1 MAARSS
7 AGNPPSG
14 LTDRSG
20 SFFKL
25 IDTFALEIGELK
37 KEMVQTSPTMDKEP
51 TELRGLGSEVSGVY
65 LHSPHCGGLGGERDS
80 GYDSLRRRM
89 SVLDR
94 LSQTHPVWLLLVV
107 SEEEASRVLLKQPPG
122 VFLVRKSAALQK
134 KVLSVRLKEDQS
146 GTPIS
151 HFPVRESQYTFSL
164 EGSGIS
170 FADLFRLVAFYCI
183 SRDILPFTIK
193 LPEAIAS
200 AKTQKEL
207 EEVAQLGAGFWDSA
221 LCSQRRTSPRPCRPL
236 SRTLSPQRTNRSGE
250 VGGSQQRLAGSYCE
264 SAPPTLR
271 SHAPPP
277 SFHLERRH
285 SSSPLCFVNPLFLQ
299 THHYLCGEDSPSHAV
314 KSNNDRGNVGESS
327 VKTLSS
333 SEVGEQNTDK
343 IKLNGKSRHPPPR
356 PPPPRSMPRRRPAP
370 PPPGPPAATTRP
382 KSMPE
387 AVVLAAK
394 QHQSPSRRPAPARP
408 PMGAKHSSLTKGA
421 SSPIPVPSNPRPP
434 RPKKPDLEA
443 HRCHIAMDEET
454 IAKALSR
461 AKLPPCQPPPAVPAD
476 VLLENNA
483 RSPSS
488 PSERGRQRLSDMSM
502 STSSSDSLEYSQS
515 PGFSLG
521 LTPSQSRHLNHQD
534 PVEDSSE
541 EDEDGE
547 EDEEEDYGV
556 GLETDL
562 EMRLRTSFKAR
573 RRRVGVSLSGGSFIL
588 PRALKGRFRKVS
600 GMLSSLMTPERRA
613 VKRIAE
619 LSRNKSSYFGSLVQ
633 DYISFVQE
641 NRGCHTSGMDFL
653 QTLRQFMTQMKAY
666 LRQSSELDPP
676 IESLIPEDQI
686 DQVLEKAMHKC
697 VLKPLKSVIEVA
709 LHDFQVSSGAWQ
721 QLRENLALAKTK
733 RPQELGVD
741 GAVPPDA
748 VAIEKI
754 RHKFLNMRTMYSPE
768 KKVSLLLRVCKL
780 IYTIMQDNSGRM
792 YGADDFLPML
802 TYVVAQS
809 DMPQLDTEIEYMME
823 LLDPSLL
830 QGEGGYYLTSAYGAM
845 ALIKNFQE
853 EQAARVL
860 SSEARNTLHQWH
872 HRRTAQRSVP
882 SVDDFQNYLRVAL
895 QEVDTGC
902 TGKTLVVHPYTTTEE
917 VSSLCAYKFKIPD
930 PENYALF
937 LVTEDTSQQ
946 LAPDTHPQRI
956 KAEFHSR
963 PLAQTFHFVYRRV
976 PNLNLHIPAMV
987 QNGNC
992 LQVE

>member
-1 MAARSS
+1 MAAST
-7 AGNPPSG
+7 PPETPPPRR

-25 IDTFALEIGELK
+25 VDTFALEIGELK
-37 KEMVQTSPTMDKEP
+37 REMVQISPPADNNSTDQQGMESK
-51 TELRGLGSEVSGVY
+51 VSGIY
-65 LHSPHCGGLGGERDS
+65 LQSPPCGGGVGGERDS

-94 LSQTHPVWLLLVV
+94 LTQTHPVWLLLAV
-107 SEEEASRVLLKQPPG
+107 SDEEAGRILLKQPPG
-122 VFLVRKSAALQK
+122 VFLVRRSAALQR
-134 KVLSVRLKEDQS
+134 KVLSMRLKEDQT
-146 GTPIS
+146 GAPIS
-151 HFPVRESQYTFSL
+151 HFPVSESQYTFSL

-183 SRDILPFTIK
+183 SRDVLPFTLK

-207 EEVAQLGAGFWDSA
+207 EEVAQLGSGFWDSA
-221 LCSQRRTSPRPCRPL
+221 LCSQRHTSPRPRRPL
-236 SRTLSPQRTNRSGE
+236 SRTLSPQRTNRNRE
-250 VGGSQQRLAGSYCE
+250 VGGSQKRRTGAHSD

-271 SHAPPP
+271 SQVPPP

-285 SSSPLCFVNPLFLQ
+285 SSGPVCFVNPLFLQ
-299 THHYLCGEDSPSHAV
+299 TVQHHHSCDHHAPLKSKNLDNAEKVSMKPVDSRNQAGEQH
-314 KSNNDRGNVGESS
+314 KLN
-327 VKTLSS
+327 SS
-333 SEVGEQNTDK
+333 SRQA
-343 IKLNGKSRHPPPR
+343 PPR
-356 PPPPRSMPRRRPAP
+356 PPPPRSMSRRRPAP

-382 KSMPE
+382 KSMPA
-387 AVVLAAK
+387 AVAVSAK
-394 QHQSPSRRPAPARP
+394 QQQSPSKRPAPQP
-408 PMGAKHSSLTKGA
+408 PQMGAKHSSQSKPTC
-421 SSPIPVPSNPRPP
+421 SPHRAPSNPPPP

-443 HRCHIAMDEET
+443 HRCHIALDDET

-461 AKLPPCQPPPAVPAD
+461 AKPPSCKPSAASTAEPLDNKAG
-476 VLLENNA
+476 
-483 RSPSS
+483 SPSA
-488 PSERGRQRLSDMSM
+488 PNERGRQRLSDMSM
-502 STSSSDSLEYSQS
+502 STSSSDSLEYSQT

-521 LTPSQSRHLNHQD
+521 LAPSPSRHLNHQD
-534 PVEDSSE
+534 AVEDSSDDDEYGE
-541 EDEDGE
+541 EDED
-547 EDEEEDYGV
+547 EDYGV
-556 GLETDL
+556 SLETDL
-562 EMRLRTSFKAR
+562 EMRLRPSFKSR
-573 RRRVGVSLSGGSFIL
+573 RPRVGVSLSGGSFVI

-619 LSRNKSSYFGSLVQ
+619 LSRDKSSYFGSLVQ

-641 NRGCHTSGMDFL
+641 NRGCHTSGVDFL

-676 IESLIPEDQI
+676 LESLIPEDQI
-686 DQVLEKAMHKC
+686 DLVLEKAMHKC
-697 VLKPLKSVIEVA
+697 VLKPLKSVIDVA
-709 LHDFQVSSGAWQ
+709 LHDFQVSSGSLQ
-721 QLRENLALAKTK
+721 QLKENLALAKAK
-733 RPQELGVD
+733 KPQELGVD

-748 VAIEKI
+748 LAIEKI
-754 RHKFLNMRTMYSPE
+754 RHKFLNMRKMYSPE

-802 TYVVAQS
+802 TYVLAQC
-809 DMPQLDTEIEYMME
+809 DMPQLDMDIQYMME
-823 LLDPSLL
+823 LLDPPLL

-845 ALIKNFQE
+845 SLIKNFQE

-872 HRRTAQRSVP
+872 RRRTAQRSAP

-895 QEVDTGC
+895 QEADTGC
-902 TGKTLVVHPYTTTEE
+902 TAKTLIVHPYTTTEE
-917 VSSLCAYKFKIPD
+917 VCSLCAYKFKIPD

-937 LVTEDTSQQ
+937 LVTEETSQQ

-956 KAEFHSR
+956 KAELHSR
-963 PLAQTFHFVYRRV
+963 PRAHVFHFLYRKV
-976 PNLNLHIPAMV
+976 PNLNLCIPAV
-987 QNGNC
+987 LHNRNC

>member
-1 MAARSS
+1 MAFSS
-7 AGNPPSG
+7 EPGNPPIS

-25 IDTFALEIGELK
+25 IDTFASEIGELK
-37 KEMVQTSPTMDKEP
+37 KEMVQTSPDMDKEP
-51 TELRGLGSEVSGVY
+51 VELQGLESEVSGVY
-65 LHSPHCGGLGGERDS
+65 LQSPHCGIVGGERDS

-94 LSQTHPVWLLLVV
+94 LSQTHPVWLLLAV
-107 SEEEASRVLLKQPPG
+107 SEEKANRILLKQPPG
-122 VFLVRKSAALQK
+122 VFLVRKSAALQR
-134 KVLSVRLKEDQS
+134 KVLSVRLKEDES

-151 HFPVRESQYTFSL
+151 HFPIRESQYTFSL

-170 FADLFRLVAFYCI
+170 FADLFRLVAFYCV
-183 SRDILPFTIK
+183 SRDVLPFTIK

-221 LCSQRRTSPRPCRPL
+221 LCSQRRTSPHPCRPL
-236 SRTLSPQRTNRSGE
+236 SRTLSPQRTNRNREGR
-250 VGGSQQRLAGSYCE
+250 GSQQKYTTYCD

-271 SHAPPP
+271 SHVPPP
-277 SFHLERRH
+277 SFYLERRH
-285 SSSPLCFVNPLFLQ
+285 SSGPLCFVNPLFLQ
-299 THHYLCGEDSPSHAV
+299 THHHHHCENDSPSHAL
-314 KSNNDRGNVGESS
+314 KSNNDLENAGKSS
-327 VKTLSS
+327 VTPLSS
-333 SEVGEQNTDK
+333 SEGSKQHVDK
-343 IKLNGKSRHPPPR
+343 IKLNGKSRPAPPR

-387 AVVLAAK
+387 AVVVAAR
-394 QHQSPSRRPAPARP
+394 QHQSPTRRLAPARP
-408 PMGAKHSSLTKGA
+408 PMGAKHSSLSA
-421 SSPIPVPSNPRPP
+421 SSPIPVPSNPPPP

-443 HRCHIAMDEET
+443 HRCHIALDDET

-461 AKLPPCQPPPAVPAD
+461 AKLPPCEPPPTVPAD

-483 RSPSS
+483 GSPSS
-488 PSERGRQRLSDMSM
+488 PNERGRQRLSDMSM

-521 LTPSQSRHLNHQD
+521 LAPNPSRHLDHQD

-562 EMRLRTSFKAR
+562 EMRLRPSFKSR

-600 GMLSSLMTPERRA
+600 GMLSSFMTPERRA

-619 LSRNKSSYFGSLVQ
+619 LSRDKSSYFGSLVH

-641 NRGCHTSGMDFL
+641 NRGCHTSGVDFL

-697 VLKPLKSVIEVA
+697 VLKPLKSMIEVA

-733 RPQELGVD
+733 QPQELGVD

-754 RHKFLNMRTMYSPE
+754 RHKFLNMRKMYSPE

-802 TYVVAQS
+802 TYVVAQC
-809 DMPQLDTEIEYMME
+809 DMPQLDTEIQYMME

-872 HRRTAQRSVP
+872 RRRTTQRSVP
-882 SVDDFQNYLRVAL
+882 SVDDFQ
-895 QEVDTGC
+895 
-902 TGKTLVVHPYTTTEE
+902 
-917 VSSLCAYKFKIPD
+917 VSHL
-930 PENYALF
+930 
-937 LVTEDTSQQ
+937 T
-946 LAPDTHPQRI
+946 
-956 KAEFHSR
+956 
-963 PLAQTFHFVYRRV
+963 
-976 PNLNLHIPAMV
+976 
-987 QNGNC
+987 
-992 LQVE
+992 

>member
-1 MAARSS
+1 MASS
-7 AGNPPSG
+7 MLAEGG
-14 LTDRSG
+14 LTNRSG

-37 KEMVQTSPTMDKEP
+37 KEMVQTSPTVDKEP
-51 TELRGLGSEVSGVY
+51 EDIQGLESEVSGVY
-65 LHSPHCGGLGGERDS
+65 LQSPHCGGMGGERDS

-94 LSQTHPVWLLLVV
+94 LTQTHPVWLLLAI
-107 SEEEASRVLLKQPPG
+107 SEEEAGGILLQQPPG
-122 VFLVRKSAALQK
+122 VFLVRRSVTLQR
-134 KVLSVRLKEDQS
+134 KVLSVRLKEDQPGAS
-146 GTPIS
+146 IS

-164 EGSGIS
+164 DGSGIS

-183 SRDILPFTIK
+183 SRDVLPFTLK

-207 EEVAQLGAGFWDSA
+207 EEVAHLGSGFWDSA
-221 LCSQRRTSPRPCRPL
+221 LCRQRHTSPRPSRPL
-236 SRTLSPQRTNRSGE
+236 SRTLSPQRTNRNRE
-250 VGGSQQRLAGSYCE
+250 AEGSQERQIWPHCD

-271 SHAPPP
+271 LHASPPALL
-277 SFHLERRH
+277 SN
-285 SSSPLCFVNPLFLQ
+285 SPLCFVNPLFLQ
-299 THHYLCGEDSPSHAV
+299 THRHHCEEDPSARAV
-314 KSNNDRGNVGESS
+314 QCDKDLENAGSGSISSAVGGQTSD
-327 VKTLSS
+327 
-333 SEVGEQNTDK
+333 QQTDK
-343 IKLNGKSRHPPPR
+343 VKVNGKSRPPPPR

-370 PPPGPPAATTRP
+370 PPPAGPPAPTTRP
-382 KSMPE
+382 KSMQE
-387 AVVLAAK
+387 AVAVAPR
-394 QHQSPSRRPAPARP
+394 QYSPSKRPAPVRP
-408 PMGAKHSSLTKGA
+408 PMGTKQSSPSKTA
-421 SSPIPVPSNPRPP
+421 SAPIPVPSNPPPP
-434 RPKKPDLEA
+434 RPSKPDLEA
-443 HRCHIAMDEET
+443 HRCHIALDDET

-461 AKLPPCQPPPAVPAD
+461 AKLPPCQPPPSISAD
-476 VLLENNA
+476 ALLENNA
-483 RSPSS
+483 GSASS
-488 PSERGRQRLSDMSM
+488 PNERGRQRLSDMSM

-521 LTPSQSRHLNHQD
+521 LPTNPSRHLHHQD
-534 PVEDSSE
+534 TVEDSSE
-541 EDEDGE
+541 EDEEDGE
-547 EDEEEDYGV
+547 EEEEEEDYGV

-562 EMRLRTSFKAR
+562 EMRLRPSFKAR
-573 RRRVGVSLSGGSFIL
+573 RQKVSVSLSGGSFIL

-613 VKRIAE
+613 VKKIAE
-619 LSRNKSSYFGSLVQ
+619 LSRDKSSYFGSLVQ
-633 DYISFVQE
+633 DYITFVQE

-697 VLKPLKSVIEVA
+697 VLKPLKSVIEAA
-709 LHDFQVSSGAWQ
+709 LHDFQVNSGAWQ
-721 QLRENLALAKTK
+721 QLKENLALAKAK

-741 GAVPPDA
+741 GAVPPDPM
-748 VAIEKI
+748 AIEKI
-754 RHKFLNMRTMYSPE
+754 RHKFLNMRKMYSPE

-802 TYVVAQS
+802 TYVVAQC
-809 DMPQLDTEIEYMME
+809 DMPQLDTDIQYMME

-872 HRRTAQRSVP
+872 RRRTAQRSTP
-882 SVDDFQNYLRVAL
+882 TVDDFQ
-895 QEVDTGC
+895 
-902 TGKTLVVHPYTTTEE
+902 
-917 VSSLCAYKFKIPD
+917 VSRL
-930 PENYALF
+930 
-937 LVTEDTSQQ
+937 T
-946 LAPDTHPQRI
+946 
-956 KAEFHSR
+956 
-963 PLAQTFHFVYRRV
+963 
-976 PNLNLHIPAMV
+976 
-987 QNGNC
+987 
-992 LQVE
+992 